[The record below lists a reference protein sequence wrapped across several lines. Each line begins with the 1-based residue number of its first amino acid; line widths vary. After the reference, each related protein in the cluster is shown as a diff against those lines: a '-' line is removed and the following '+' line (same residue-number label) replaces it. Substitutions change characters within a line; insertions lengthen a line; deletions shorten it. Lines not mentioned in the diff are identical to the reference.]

1 MLNLTV
7 YFQTGLTA
15 VEVTEDEDIIDELQ
29 CHAIHQSETTTD
41 ITKVSVG

>member
-15 VEVTEDEDIIDELQ
+15 VEVSEDQHIIDELQ
-29 CHAIHQSETTTD
+29 RHAIHQSETTTD